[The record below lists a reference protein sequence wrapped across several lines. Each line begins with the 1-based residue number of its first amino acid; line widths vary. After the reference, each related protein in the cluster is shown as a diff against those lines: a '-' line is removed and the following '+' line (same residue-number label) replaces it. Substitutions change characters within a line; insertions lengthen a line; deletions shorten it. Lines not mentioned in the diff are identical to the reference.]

1 MEVFLDM
8 LLTIHLADWR
18 FSDNMVPVVEAIM
31 LDIMAKCS
39 NDEGQ
44 IVEVIILSVFH
55 KILSLE
61 DEANVLSNI

>member
-1 MEVFLDM
+1 
-8 LLTIHLADWR
+8 
-18 FSDNMVPVVEAIM
+18 MVPVVEAIM

-39 NDEGQ
+39 DDEGQ

-55 KILSLE
+55 KILSFE